1 MPLLKRAPRSHE
13 AFLGLLLFMFY
24 ISFLLV
30 GFYVFGPPPEF
41 PGFPASPF
49 DEVPL
54 ATKEFELLYVDQLS
68 SCPSITCKS
77 STVISEFRYTTG
89 RTAKPS
95 ANQRPYEAPA
105 RRMAFPK
112 DGSQMVLLIEAARG
126 CGARPLVIGNG
137 TNLLFPDEGV
147 DRLVVNTRDMS
158 CVVLDAEGRV
168 TAEAGVPLA
177 RAAVFAQKQ
186 GLTGL
191 EFAHGI
197 PGSVGGAVCMNAGA
211 YGGEMQQVVHSAT
224 VLFPD
229 DGVRTLRGEE
239 LRFSYRHS
247 LLTDRPEAVV
257 LRVVF
262 QLTAGRPEEIRQK
275 MEELMA
281 RRKTSQPLEYPS
293 AGSTFKRPE
302 GYFAAALIDQ
312 CGLKGMTVG
321 GAQVSEKHAG
331 FVINRGGATCA
342 DVTALMA
349 VIQRRV
355 WEEKGVRLEPEI
367 KMIH

>member
-1 MPLLKRAPRSHE
+1 MSWYEELDRWTADYLPDMIYEHDAALAK
-13 AFLGLLLFMFY
+13 Y
-24 ISFLLV
+24 TSFRI
-30 GFYVFGPPPEF
+30 GG
-41 PGFPASPF
+41 
-49 DEVPL
+49 
-54 ATKEFELLYVDQLS
+54 
-68 SCPSITCKS
+68 
-77 STVISEFRYTTG
+77 
-89 RTAKPS
+89 
-95 ANQRPYEAPA
+95 PA

-147 DRLVVNTRDMS
+147 DRLGVNTRDMS

-275 MEELMA
+275 MEELMT

-293 AGSTFKRPE
+293 AGSTFKRQE

-312 CGLKGMTVG
+312 RSRPRRRRARSSPAIFAIRASVLRMKAANRPRSALSAKTLRAFQILLSSKKYFRCSSDSSSHAMRNCSSRSLVSPAKYLLMT
-321 GAQVSEKHAG
+321 ASIISVSSIL
-331 FVINRGGATCA
+331 VLLLT
-342 DVTALMA
+342 
-349 VIQRRV
+349 IQSS
-355 WEEKGVRLEPEI
+355 G
-367 KMIH
+367 